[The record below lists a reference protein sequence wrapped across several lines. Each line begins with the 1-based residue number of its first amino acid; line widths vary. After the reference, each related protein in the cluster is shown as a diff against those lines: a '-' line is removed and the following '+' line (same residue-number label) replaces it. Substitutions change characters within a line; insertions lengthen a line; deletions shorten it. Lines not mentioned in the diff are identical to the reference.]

1 MSGSISFP
9 VVVTSAGAVPTSP
22 TDIYN
27 TLIQTVASTNPG
39 YTAELPGS
47 LIDDVVGTDVAAI
60 AQIDQARVDAINS
73 ITPYAANVFVL
84 QQQGAMLG
92 VPLGQGST
100 TSVYLVFSSPDIGY
114 PVPQGLVV
122 SDGTYQYAVQESA
135 IIQSGG
141 TSALV
146 YALAL
151 QQGSWSVP
159 ANTVNVIQTSIPS
172 TVTLTVTNPNAGT
185 PGTAAQQPQD
195 YRADVIQA
203 LSAVTVGLTTT
214 LKTALRNVSGVQA
227 RLVSVRAVG
236 TLFEVIVGGG
246 DPYAVANAIF
256 NSVGN
261 PLVLTGST
269 LSVLGITQANP
280 GIVTTNLNHGF
291 STGQVISIS
300 GVVGMTAIN
309 GVNLTITVLSATT
322 FSVGVNTTGYGAYV
336 SGGVVLP
343 NLRNVTVSINDYPD
357 TYTIP
362 FVLPPQQAVTIA
374 LTWNTISPNFVSAA
388 AVAQLGSA
396 ALISYVNS
404 VPVGQPMNLFE
415 LQSAFQIAVAAL
427 IPTSLLTRMVF
438 AVSINGIG
446 VSPISGTGEIVGDPE
461 SYFYASATSMTINQ
475 G

>member
-1 MSGSISFP
+1 M
-9 VVVTSAGAVPTSP
+9 
-22 TDIYN
+22 
-27 TLIQTVASTNPG
+27 
-39 YTAELPGS
+39 
-47 LIDDVVGTDVAAI
+47 
-60 AQIDQARVDAINS
+60 
-73 ITPYAANVFVL
+73 
-84 QQQGAMLG
+84 
-92 VPLGQGST
+92 
-100 TSVYLVFSSPDIGY
+100 
-114 PVPQGLVV
+114 
-122 SDGTYQYAVQESA
+122 
-135 IIQSGG
+135 
-141 TSALV
+141 
-146 YALAL
+146 
-151 QQGSWSVP
+151 
-159 ANTVNVIQTSIPS
+159 
-172 TVTLTVTNPNAGT
+172 
-185 PGTAAQQPQD
+185 
-195 YRADVIQA
+195 
-203 LSAVTVGLTTT
+203 
-214 LKTALRNVSGVQA
+214 
-227 RLVSVRAVG
+227 
-236 TLFEVIVGGG
+236 GGG

-280 GIVTTNLNHGF
+280 GIVTTSLNHGF

-300 GVVGMTAIN
+300 SVAGMTAIN

-336 SGGVVLP
+336 SGGYVLP